1 MLHSLFF
8 TLVCFWVLGVQA
20 TESYTD
26 KPQYWALL
34 ERLERLQDQYKFI
47 EKIWLLEP
55 SFIELND
62 PFHKIVMVKP
72 SIFEDSGGIL
82 GSRKR
87 PLKSNLAAWEVDAP

>member
-1 MLHSLFF
+1 MYALF
-8 TLVCFWVLGVQA
+8 LAIAWFWILGVQA

-47 EKIWLLEP
+47 EKMWLFEP
-55 SFIELND
+55 PFIELND
-62 PFHKIVMVKP
+62 PFHKIIMVKP
-72 SIFEDSGGIL
+72 STFEDSSGIL

-87 PLKSNLAAWEVDAP
+87 PFQGNLAAWEVDAP